1 MYPSLKEKIIRIKN
15 LDLRIEIVFEI
26 KTPNLIT

>member
-1 MYPSLKEKIIRIKN
+1 MYPPLKEKIIRIKN
-15 LDLRIEIVFEI
+15 LDLKAEIIFEI